1 MSDLLI
7 VYHRGNAVVLDT
19 GDRYR
24 DTLVVT
30 VRGDGV
36 DIPPFFVKGEYVNA
50 SIACGRRPRV
60 GQSPSKG
67 MTVARMTNYIDHL
80 SEYVSKS
87 SLVIMDRLS
96 SHTSKKVLRY
106 FESKRTADGRQKFIP
121 FLLNPKTAF
130 LISPLDNS
138 AIGDFKRK
146 FYKYDRSTLKL
157 KEAAAYHAWNQV
169 SNRALRGYIADCGIV
184 GNEDTSSILLRFM
197 KKVKGGIPE
206 KNLDVWAFY
215 EGWRS
220 GAYLVEGV
228 PPPRASPL
236 LLPEQ
241 LSNDELDGSYWRTY
255 GSMNIH

>member
-1 MSDLLI
+1 
-7 VYHRGNAVVLDT
+7 
-19 GDRYR
+19 
-24 DTLVVT
+24 
-30 VRGDGV
+30 
-36 DIPPFFVKGEYVNA
+36 
-50 SIACGRRPRV
+50 
-60 GQSPSKG
+60 

-96 SHTSKKVLRY
+96 SHTSKKFLRY

-184 GNEDTSSILLRFM
+184 GNEDTSSILFRFM

-206 KNLDVWAFY
+206 KTWMF
-215 EGWRS
+215 GRS
-220 GAYLVEGV
+220 MKGGV
-228 PPPRASPL
+228 MGPTLSRASRLHEPL
-236 LLPEQ
+236 LSSS
-241 LSNDELDGSYWRTY
+241 LSSCQMTS
-255 GSMNIH
+255 SMGVTGVLMVV